1 MTLLFVVPVVA
12 AAFDFFLC
20 ASLCPGIH
28 GSVTSKGVA
37 EGVFS
42 EASVQKKK
50 HGQISH
56 VSREEIT
63 VIKAHVGGRVSVHQ
77 CVVGVLLCCSWCF
90 VGVGSPCHSHDNRV
104 LSTQAEE
111 C

>member
-1 MTLLFVVPVVA
+1 M
-12 AAFDFFLC
+12 
-20 ASLCPGIH
+20 
-28 GSVTSKGVA
+28 TSKGVA

-42 EASVQKKK
+42 EASVQKKN
-50 HGQISH
+50 GQISN

-90 VGVGSPCHSHDNRV
+90 VGVSSPCHSDDNRA